1 MEKTGFPGNP
11 PLRLDGAAFRRDST
25 IGVEAGGGGCTRYK
39 IRRPPASVFI
49 AVQGA
54 PACHAEVHGTKA
66 GARPSLQPPTSHLSP
81 LTNKGNG
88 GRPRTPGRQPL
99 TFNL

>member
-49 AVQGA
+49 AAPRPPLPTRLLALAAPGA
-54 PACHAEVHGTKA
+54 
-66 GARPSLQPPTSHLSP
+66 SNL
-81 LTNKGNG
+81 
-88 GRPRTPGRQPL
+88 QPL
-99 TFNL
+99 TSDL